1 MDLFYGVEYLHE
13 DSKDDLHLVRFELK
27 EDLDRW
33 IAGFSDPNA
42 PRYREEISLEDI
54 RIFTQDGVKQDSG
67 FLV

>member
-1 MDLFYGVEYLHE
+1 MDLFYGVEYLNE
-13 DSKDDLHLVRFELK
+13 DSKDDLHPVRFESK

-33 IAGFSDPNA
+33 ISGFSNPNA

-54 RIFTQDGVKQDSG
+54 RIFTQDGVKQDCG